1 MEEKIEQIKKLTAD
15 FRLLATKVEKDNQI
29 GSKNSEETNQV
40 LEACKKISKTESTK
54 RNLKKIHLVNNKNCS
69 NVKTSLKI
77 TLRLT

>member
-40 LEACKKISKTESTK
+40 LEACKKNIK
-54 RNLKKIHLVNNKNCS
+54 NWINKM
-69 NVKTSLKI
+69 KP
-77 TLRLT
+77 